1 MHRVE
6 AHAARDCWHWLSAI
20 GCLRPFGSGSSGV
33 KGRNPSERSSAFV
46 VGMGRLFCG
55 TGSGVLYA
63 LCYRAEREVVCLEHG
78 ALGWANGYGICWPAA
93 L

>member
-1 MHRVE
+1 M
-6 AHAARDCWHWLSAI
+6 
-20 GCLRPFGSGSSGV
+20 
-33 KGRNPSERSSAFV
+33 
-46 VGMGRLFCG
+46 GMGRLFCG

-78 ALGWANGYGICWPAA
+78 ALGWANGYGICWPAP